1 MRISA
6 RWPFRGLSVGD
17 FSPRGLSWVIFAT
30 RTVVGDFRPRGLSS
44 MRISTRWP
52 FRGLSG
58 DFCPRGEDI
67 RLSVGDFSPRGLS
80 SVRISTRWPF
90 RGLSGAIKPT
100 RTVRRCAYQHVGP
113 SVDCRVIFSPRGQY
127 ISTHI
132 NRVGPSVDY
141 PWVIFASRGLS
152 VGDFR
157 HEDCPSSKYIN
168 TFTLPWTVGFK
179 FRRSKGSIGHAFTVR
194 IRTENQNQTSFY
206 PFVPHE
212 ISVLVELILGH
223 LRYLLTDVPPQPN
236 SPPDNVLRRID
247 PRASLG
253 SKEVVVTPPPIHGVI
268 LSWLFGAG
276 KARKSRSQSVP
287 GRRGGRS
294 RHVSGSSSTPTHDG
308 FGTGTPDPSPQSH
321 SNSRIY
327 GSNMPTTLAYNFP
340 STRGCSPWR
349 PDAVM
354 KCDRAWRLSVLR
366 IFKGAGMHGHH
377 AACGALPAAGPY
389 LRLSR
394 FQEWAGLPFTWNLS
408 PLRPSK
414 FSFEYLLLPPRSA
427 PAAAPPG
434 SRPRFCSD
442 RAPSYSS
449 RPGSCPAAGIGR
461 ASAPSISGLVDSA
474 ALGGI
479 YRPIGAAFPNNPTR
493 RQRLRGATGSN
504 AAGLSPSLAPLSR
517 NLGPRVIRLTWGR
530 VEDFGSSRAFGRS
543 GGDLASEFTTAC
555 QGAPGILSSD
565 FGQRRAVTRETSF
578 RPISSR
584 GLGAAICD
592 TQAGVPSARRLG
604 AQLAF
609 KDFDGSRD
617 SAIHTKYRISLEA
630 AGGVYKGQGRSQ
642 RADDSRLLG
651 IPR

>member
-1 MRISA
+1 MIGRA
-6 RWPFRGLSVGD
+6 
-17 FSPRGLSWVIFAT
+17 
-30 RTVVGDFRPRGLSS
+30 
-44 MRISTRWP
+44 
-52 FRGLSG
+52 
-58 DFCPRGEDI
+58 DI
-67 RLSVGDFSPRGLS
+67 EGSKS
-80 SVRISTRWPF
+80 SVAMS
-90 RGLSGAIKPT
+90 GLAATSQLSLIK
-100 RTVRRCAYQHVGP
+100 RA
-113 SVDCRVIFSPRGQY
+113 
-127 ISTHI
+127 
-132 NRVGPSVDY
+132 
-141 PWVIFASRGLS
+141 
-152 VGDFR
+152 
-157 HEDCPSSKYIN
+157 
-168 TFTLPWTVGFK
+168 FTLLF
-179 FRRSKGSIGHAFTVR
+179 
-194 IRTENQNQTSFY
+194 
-206 PFVPHE
+206 HE

-247 PRASLG
+247 REASLG
-253 SKEVVVTPPPIHGVI
+253 SKEGVVTRLRFTDRIPLVRTSSE
-268 LSWLFGAG
+268 LAVRRG

-287 GRRGGRS
+287 GRHEAVALATLAAQAARQQSAGWNWD
-294 RHVSGSSSTPTHDG
+294 PE
-308 FGTGTPDPSPQSH
+308 PSPRANPFRS
-321 SNSRIY
+321 Y
-327 GSNMPTTLAYNFP
+327 GSILPTSLAYIVP

-354 KCDRAWRLSVLR
+354 SATGRGGFRSSV
-366 IFKGAGMHGHH
+366 FKGAGMHGHH

-394 FQEWAGLPFTWNLS
+394 F
-408 PLRPSK
+408 
-414 FSFEYLLLPPRSA
+414 RSGQA
-427 PAAAPPG
+427 ICTGGAPPG

-474 ALGGI
+474 GNRRNQLLDGSISLSPLYPSQASDLRQYRCGPPPEFPLAARSGIVHHLSGPDSMLTLEPFSEDQGRSAVHREDQPISFPYALRVYSPVDSHTCQTPWSVFQGGSNGSPQAAPRARRCEARRGALGRNLPPDWGCI
-479 YRPIGAAFPNNPTR
+479 PKQPDFVDSACVVRQGRTRQGSHPLWRPFPGTWARSVAEALLRTTIRARRRPIFK
-493 RQRLRGATGSN
+493 LGS
-504 AAGLSPSLAPLSR
+504 S
-517 NLGPRVIRLTWGR
+517 RVIRLTWGR

-592 TQAGVPSARRLG
+592 TQAGVPSARRLE

-617 SAIHTKYRISLEA
+617 SAIHTNTASNKHRLGLAKAGCLVECSLTLLVRGLVISGSYAYNPAKLGGGERITTESVSA
-630 AGGVYKGQGRSQ
+630 KSAK
-642 RADDSRLLG
+642 
-651 IPR
+651 IPAHE